1 MTKNKKVVIV
11 GAGIG
16 GITTA
21 VYLAQRGYDVSVY
34 EKNPS
39 PGGRCGQFIRD
50 GHRFD
55 LGATMLLMPGVYHEI
70 FNSLGISLEENKD
83 IVLLEDL
90 YRIYFDDC
98 SALVCT
104 SDKERMKQ
112 QLEKIEP
119 GSFIKAEKYVSDGYK
134 IFKLGTEKLIRRNF
148 YNLFQFANFQNLVL
162 LARLK
167 VYISHWSYARKFFKH
182 PHLLMAYTFQN
193 IYVGQSPFKSPAL
206 FSMVPAAE
214 FTEGSFFP
222 KGGMFAIIEK
232 MYSAAEASGVQ
243 FIYNNTIKEITIRKN
258 KAEGIILEDG
268 TPVMAD
274 IVISNADLPYAYRE
288 LLPDRG
294 RSSRIDR
301 MKYSCSAMCFHWGL
315 DKVYPQLGHHSVFLS
330 DSFREGLDRIF
341 IDKTINNRPSFYVH
355 APARTDK
362 AAAPDG
368 QDTISVIVGAGHVD
382 KSKDQDWN
390 SIKKQTREAVIDRL
404 EQQGLEDFEKH
415 IKFEICYTPESW
427 ESACNISRGSVFGS
441 LSHNIFQ
448 MGYFRPH
455 NRHGKYR
462 NLYFVGGS
470 THPGNGIPNVLM
482 SAKLVSERIMAEQT
496 LNNNLT
502 VKTI

>member
-1 MTKNKKVVIV
+1 MIKNKKVVIV

-21 VYLAQRGYDVSVY
+21 VYLAQRGYEVSVY

-83 IVLLEDL
+83 IVPLEDL
-90 YRIYFDDC
+90 YRIYYDDC
-98 SALVCT
+98 SSITFT
-104 SDKERMKQ
+104 SDRERMKQ
-112 QLEKIEP
+112 QLERIET
-119 GSFIKAEKYVSDGYK
+119 GSFMKSEKYISEGYK
-134 IFKLGTEKLIRRNF
+134 IFQLGMEKLIKKNF
-148 YNLFQFANFQNLVL
+148 YNLFQFANFSNLGL

-167 VYISHWSYARKFFKH
+167 VYISHWSYTRKFFKH

-193 IYVGQSPFKSPAL
+193 IYVGQSPFNAPAL

-214 FTEGSFFP
+214 LMEGSFFP

-232 MYSAAEASGVQ
+232 MYSAAEAAGVQ
-243 FIYNNTIKEITIRKN
+243 FIYNNTIKEITVRNN

-268 TPVMAD
+268 TPVLAD

-288 LLPDRG
+288 LLPDKG
-294 RSSRIDR
+294 KSARIDR

-315 DKVYPQLGHHSVFLS
+315 DKTYPQLSHHSIFLS
-330 DSFREGLDRIF
+330 DSFREALDRIF
-341 IDKTINNRPSFYVH
+341 IDKTINIRPSFYVH

-368 QDTISVIVGAGHVD
+368 QDTISIIVGAGHID

-390 SIKKQTREAVIDRL
+390 AIKKQTREAVIDRL
-404 EQQGLEDFEKH
+404 KRQGLEDFEKH

-455 NRHGKYR
+455 NRHDKYH

-482 SAKLVSERIMAEQT
+482 SAKLVSERIMAEQI
-496 LNNNLT
+496 LINN
-502 VKTI
+502 